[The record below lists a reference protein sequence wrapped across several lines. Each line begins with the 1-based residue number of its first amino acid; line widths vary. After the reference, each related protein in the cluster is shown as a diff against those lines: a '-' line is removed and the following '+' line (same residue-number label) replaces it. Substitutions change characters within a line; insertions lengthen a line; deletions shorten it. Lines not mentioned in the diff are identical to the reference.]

1 MARGGRRM
9 RGDEEQLTGNVANG
23 NGNGSARSLLLVHD
37 QAVCDALVPALTARG
52 FTVQVAHTATSAQAV
67 ASREPPRYAVVAL
80 RLPDASGLRLIAA
93 LLEHDPAIRIVV
105 LTAYPSIE
113 TAVEAIKLGAVHY
126 LVRPANADRVI
137 TALLRNGGDPDA
149 PLHDRPMSV
158 YRFEWEYI
166 SHVLQENNGNI
177 SATARALSIHR
188 RTLQR
193 KLRKH
198 PAAS

>member
-1 MARGGRRM
+1 MN
-9 RGDEEQLTGNVANG
+9 GNVFNG

-37 QAVCDALVPALTARG
+37 PVVCETLVPALAARG
-52 FTVQVAHTATSAQAV
+52 FTVQVANTAKSAVAV
-67 ASREPPRYAVVAL
+67 ASRQPPHYAVVAL
-80 RLPDASGLRLIAA
+80 RLPDESGLRLISA
-93 LLEHDPAIRIVV
+93 LLEQDPTTRIVV

-126 LVRPANADRVI
+126 LVKPVNTDRLVA
-137 TALLRNGGDPDA
+137 ALLRDGGDPDVQ
-149 PLHDRPMSV
+149 LHERPMSV

-166 SHVLQENNGNI
+166 SHMLQKNNGNI

>member
-1 MARGGRRM
+1 M
-9 RGDEEQLTGNVANG
+9 RGDEERLTGNAANG

-37 QAVCDALVPALTARG
+37 HAVCATLVPALAARG
-52 FTVQVAHTATSAQAV
+52 FTVQAANTATSALAV

-80 RLPDASGLRLIAA
+80 RLPDASGLRLIGA
-93 LLEHDPAIRIVV
+93 LLEQDATTRIVV

-126 LVRPANADRVI
+126 LVSPVNADRL
-137 TALLRNGGDPDA
+137 TNALLRNGGDPDA

-158 YRFEWEYI
+158 HRFEWEYI
-166 SHVLQENNGNI
+166 SHVLQENNGNV

>member
-1 MARGGRRM
+1 M
-9 RGDEEQLTGNVANG
+9 RGDEEQSTGSVANG

-37 QAVCDALVPALTARG
+37 EDVCDTLMPALEARG
-52 FTVQVAHTATSAQAV
+52 FTVRVASTATRALAV
-67 ASREPPRYAVVAL
+67 ARREPPRFAVVAL

-93 LLEHDPAIRIVV
+93 LLEEDATTRIVV

-126 LVRPANADRVI
+126 LVRPVSADRVI
-137 TALLRNGGDPDA
+137 AALLRNGGDPDA
-149 PLHDRPMSV
+149 PLHERPMSV
-158 YRFEWEYI
+158 HRVEWEYI

-177 SATARALSIHR
+177 TATARALSIHR

-198 PAAS
+198 PVAS

>member
-1 MARGGRRM
+1 M
-9 RGDEEQLTGNVANG
+9 RGDEEQFIGNVANG
-23 NGNGSARSLLLVHD
+23 NGNGRARSLLLVHD
-37 QAVCDALVPALTARG
+37 EAVCDALVPALAARG
-52 FTVQVAHTATSAQAV
+52 FIAQVTNTATSALAI
-67 ASREPPRYAVVAL
+67 ASREPPRYAIVAL

-93 LLEHDPAIRIVV
+93 LLEQDPTTRIVV

-126 LVRPANADRVI
+126 LVRPVNADRVI

-149 PLHDRPMSV
+149 PLRDRTMSV
-158 YRFEWEYI
+158 HRFEWEYI